1 VDPRELDKRREAAQ
15 RDAAGV
21 KPAAPRIRLLNTPPH
36 RNLDGELGDEDHVDM
51 KPDRIQPRTFGG
63 EPAPLALRPDS
74 RSTATPPNA
83 EP

>member
-36 RNLDGELGDEDHVDM
+36 RNLDGELGEDHQVDM
-51 KPDRIQPRTFGG
+51 DRDRD
-63 EPAPLALRPDS
+63 PAP
-74 RSTATPPNA
+74 NA
-83 EP
+83 RR